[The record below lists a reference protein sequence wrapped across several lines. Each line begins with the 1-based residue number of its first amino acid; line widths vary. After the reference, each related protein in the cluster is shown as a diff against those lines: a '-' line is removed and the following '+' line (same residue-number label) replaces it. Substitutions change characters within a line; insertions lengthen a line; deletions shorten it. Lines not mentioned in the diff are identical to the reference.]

1 MTGGSGSRGGPEP
14 EPPRA
19 DRVLLDD
26 GAVLALDKPAGVSMA
41 TSSRPGK
48 SEEEVVERL
57 LIACGVP
64 ETAPRPLLVH
74 RLDEGTSGV
83 VLLARDA
90 ATHRVLSEA
99 FQRRATEKTY
109 RALVWGHPVPARG
122 ETRAPL
128 GRDLKDGRKMS
139 VREGG
144 KPAVTR
150 WTTLRRY
157 TSVADLEASPE
168 TGRTHQIRVHLA
180 ALGHP
185 LVGDDLYGGGTRWR
199 GVRDPALRAAFAAV
213 THPLLHAARLVV
225 PALGVDV
232 VAPLPAVTAGLLEL
246 LARGRPLRYS

>member
-1 MTGGSGSRGGPEP
+1 MTGVSRSRYAAGPEP
-14 EPPRA
+14 PG
-19 DRVLLDD
+19 RVLLDD
-26 GAVLALDKPAGVSMA
+26 GSVLALDKPAGVSMA

-48 SEEEVVERL
+48 SEEEVVGRL
-57 LIACGVP
+57 LGACGVS
-64 ETAPRPLLVH
+64 AAIPRPLLVH

-90 ATHRVLSEA
+90 ATHRLLSDA

-139 VREGG
+139 VRLGG

-157 TSVADLEASPE
+157 AAVADLEASPE

-185 LVGDDLYGGGTRWR
+185 LVGDDLYGGGTRWH

-213 THPLLHAARLVV
+213 SHPLLHAARLVV
-225 PALGVDV
+225 PAVGVDL
-232 VAPLPAVTAGLLEL
+232 VAPLPGDYAALLGL
-246 LARGRPLRYS
+246 LAR

>member
-1 MTGGSGSRGGPEP
+1 MSGSRELGSATSPAPSG
-14 EPPRA
+14 A
-19 DRVLLDD
+19 SRVLLDD

-48 SEEEVVERL
+48 SEREVVGRL
-57 LIACGVP
+57 LAACGVP

-90 ATHRVLSEA
+90 ATHKLLSEA

-109 RALVWGHPVPARG
+109 RALAWGHPVPARG
-122 ETRAPL
+122 ETRASL
-128 GRDLKDGRKMS
+128 GRDLRDGRKMS
-139 VREGG
+139 VREEG

-157 TSVADLEASPE
+157 TAVADLEVSPE

-213 THPLLHAARLVV
+213 THPLLHAARLAV
-225 PALGVDV
+225 PALGVDL
-232 VAPLPAVTAGLLEL
+232 VAPLPGDYAVLLGL
-246 LARGRPLRYS
+246 LAR

>member
-1 MTGGSGSRGGPEP
+1 MTAGSGSRGGPGP
-14 EPPRA
+14 EPPG
-19 DRVLLDD
+19 RVLLDD

-48 SEEEVVERL
+48 SEGEVVGRL
-57 LIACGVP
+57 LAACGVP
-64 ETAPRPLLVH
+64 ETTPLPLLVH

-90 ATHRVLSEA
+90 GTHRLLSEA

-157 TSVADLEASPE
+157 TAVADLEASPE

-232 VAPLPAVTAGLLEL
+232 VAPLPGDFTALLGL
-246 LARGRPLRYS
+246 LAR